1 MKREKTLTDLLCR
14 IIGKE
19 VIFMRCSSEC
29 KVSVVNGTGKAR
41 TGF

>member
-1 MKREKTLTDLLCR
+1 MKTKKTLTALLYR

-29 KVSVVNGTGKAR
+29 KVSVVNDTGKAR
-41 TGF
+41 TEF